1 MQFEV
6 LAPRKMKTKFEWK
19 RFQNGIES
27 ASNRLSALLAH
38 LTVSPDQLEVKAM
51 TIRNLIYKF
60 SIQRWQFD
68 FCLGFFFVFFFCH
81 FGGRLVGSTDKET
94 KLDEGKLK
102 RLKARHSF
110 NYL

>member
-51 TIRNLIYKF
+51 TLRNLIYKF
-60 SIQRWQFD
+60 PIQR
-68 FCLGFFFVFFFCH
+68 
-81 FGGRLVGSTDKET
+81 
-94 KLDEGKLK
+94 
-102 RLKARHSF
+102 
-110 NYL
+110 